1 MARHSDK
8 KQKVWYKNKFFFK
21 RRREC
26 SQLLLP
32 GALYLLLC
40 FTETASPEQ
49 SVHRAV
55 TKDQFTGDRSG
66 TECLLGGVQ
75 GCGRG
80 QSLGVAGPAC
90 LPMLPSPPHFPLFRE
105 GEKPFLEAWSSV
117 HSLSLQHS
125 ENCSFVPGGPG
136 IMEERKE
143 EVAGLRPPGS
153 HKLQTLHVGTSHLCT
168 SAHCRL
174 TGGWVERLDLFPPL
188 EVSYAIP
195 PSLPQHR

>member
-1 MARHSDK
+1 MGRHAGPATPKDWPLP
-8 KQKVWYKNKFFFK
+8 QPCTPPNKH
-21 RRREC
+21 
-26 SQLLLP
+26 
-32 GALYLLLC
+32 
-40 FTETASPEQ
+40 

-174 TGGWVERLDLFPPL
+174 TGG
-188 EVSYAIP
+188 
-195 PSLPQHR
+195 